1 MDSIDEN
8 LFLLTEADGTVD
20 KLRSHINDYKDIV
33 RELEAKIQR
42 RDFDMDSIDEN
53 IFYLYR
59 MMDM

>member
-8 LFLLTEADGTVD
+8 LFLPTEADGTVD
-20 KLRSHINDYKDIV
+20 ELRSHINDYEDIV